1 MHTVVTV
8 DDSSIKLIGSSEYS
22 LLSHDKSSST
32 KNICESHAQNISLFE
47 KFKIIHN
54 WKYILNK

>member
-32 KNICESHAQNISLFE
+32 KNNCESHAQNISLFE
-47 KFKIIHN
+47 KFKIKQN
-54 WKYILNK
+54 